1 MTDPIGERIAAGAF
15 KEAVSLCARTYSAPL
30 GRLCMAMLGNQAEAE
45 EAMQETLLVAHRA
58 MAQFRGEGHVFAW
71 LATIARRICARR
83 LESRANRAD
92 RLELVHDAS
101 IGDTPLDQV
110 ERTRAARDVRRAL
123 AELKPSE
130 REVVVLR
137 YQAGLSFR
145 EVAEVCGIEE
155 AAARKRA
162 SRALV
167 HLRHLLSDEVDR

>member
-1 MTDPIGERIAAGAF
+1 VNDPIGERIAAGAF
-15 KEAVSLCARTYSAPL
+15 KEAVSLCARSYSAPL

-45 EAMQETLLVAHRA
+45 EAMQETLLVAHRS

-83 LESRANRAD
+83 LEARAHRVE

-101 IGDTPLDQV
+101 GPDSPFDQV
-110 ERTRAARDVRRAL
+110 ERTRAARDVRQAL
-123 AELKPSE
+123 ASLKPSE
-130 REVVVLR
+130 REVVILR

-145 EVAEVCGIEE
+145 EVADVCGIEE

-167 HLRHLLSDEVDR
+167 HLRDLLSDEVDR